1 MSSDAPKK
9 PGRRPGR
16 PRKNPVPE
24 PEVVEAAPPVQE
36 AAPEPAPPPAPPA
49 EAVAPAPTPPPAPA
63 PTPAAIPTPAP
74 TPAAMPH
81 RPEKIVRLAPPAP
94 MPVKQPEAPAA
105 APEARSEAEPPRRGR
120 RPSTQRTLMDAP
132 PPPASRIEPAAP
144 APMFTPTPAPAPAA
158 FSPIPGAPSVAPAAP
173 APAPVPAAPTPA
185 PAAALPAQPADLPP
199 SYPEA
204 EAYVPAPKD
213 DGGIMTEAE
222 AEKAHETFEAG
233 LSADQREQRGVKR
246 EQIYEQIKRGE
257 LHITALKDMTVT
269 ELRRLAKSEKIDGIA
284 GMVKQELVF
293 AIIKNR
299 VNQNG
304 LLYGEGCIEVLPDGY
319 GFLRSPKFNY
329 LPCPD
334 DIYISPSQIRRFGM
348 RTGLTISGQIRPP
361 KDNENYFALLRVEA
375 INHEEPEALKDK
387 VLFEDLTPLFPNQ
400 RLVLEHSQ
408 TEWSTR
414 IVDLVMP
421 IGKGQRALFV
431 APPRTG
437 KTVLLQHVANAV
449 ATNNPDV
456 ELMVLLID
464 ERPEEVTEMERSV
477 RGEVVSSTFDEP
489 TSRHI
494 AVANMVIEKAK
505 RMVEYGKDVVIL
517 LDSITR
523 LGRAHNAEAPHSG
536 RILSGGVDA
545 NALQKPKRFFGAAR
559 NIEDGGSLTIIGTA
573 LIDTGSRMDEVIFE
587 EFKGTGNAE
596 LHLDRRLVNRR
607 LYPAIDVN
615 QSGTRKEERIVHP
628 DELNRIWMIRKYL
641 NDMNVVD
648 AMEFLHTKMK
658 SHKTNAEFLMTIN
671 VPR

>member
-1 MSSDAPKK
+1 MTSDESRAASAEPVK
-9 PGRRPGR
+9 RRRGR
-16 PRKNPVPE
+16 PPKGAVPAAE
-24 PEVVEAAPPVQE
+24 DQRTAEAPDAAPPR
-36 AAPEPAPPPAPPA
+36 AAGREMPARAPAADDSPVADAPGKPPPIAPLRQSPYERPPVSPRSYPSERGDPPAGYQRTYAPPPAQSQGREHAANGWDNNDRGGLERPGRSAQPYRRNYQYRQQTESSWRPAGERSNYGGDASRHPADRYEPRPPA
-49 EAVAPAPTPPPAPA
+49 E
-63 PTPAAIPTPAP
+63 
-74 TPAAMPH
+74 
-81 RPEKIVRLAPPAP
+81 
-94 MPVKQPEAPAA
+94 PVS
-105 APEARSEAEPPRRGR
+105 AR
-120 RPSTQRTLMDAP
+120 
-132 PPPASRIEPAAP
+132 
-144 APMFTPTPAPAPAA
+144 
-158 FSPIPGAPSVAPAAP
+158 
-173 APAPVPAAPTPA
+173 PAPVPESCPGAG
-185 PAAALPAQPADLPP
+185 
-199 SYPEA
+199 EA
-204 EAYVPAPKD
+204 FVPAPRD
-213 DGGIMTEAE
+213 DGVLMTESE
-222 AEKAHETFEAG
+222 AEQAHEQFVAG
-233 LSADQREQRGVKR
+233 LSPEQQ
-246 EQIYEQIKRGE
+246 EQHGAKKEQVYEEIKRGE
-257 LHITALKDMTVT
+257 LHITRLKDMTVT
-269 ELRRLAKSEKIDGIA
+269 ELRRMARTEKIEGIA
-284 GMVKQELVF
+284 GMVKQDLIF

-348 RTGLTISGQIRPP
+348 HTGLTISGQIRPP

-387 VLFEDLTPLFPNQ
+387 VVFEDLTPLFPNQ
-400 RLVLEHSQ
+400 RLVLEHDSS
-408 TEWSTR
+408 EWSTR

-437 KTVLLQHVANAV
+437 KTVLLQHVANAI
-449 ATNNPDV
+449 ARNNPEV
-456 ELMVLLID
+456 VLMVLLID

-477 RGEVVSSTFDEP
+477 KGEVISSTFDEP

-505 RMVEYGKDVVIL
+505 RLVEYGKDVVIL

-628 DELNRIWMIRKYL
+628 DEMNRIWLIRKYL

-648 AMEFLHTKMK
+648 AMEFLHSKMK
-658 SHKTNAEFLMTIN
+658 TNKTNAEFLMTIN